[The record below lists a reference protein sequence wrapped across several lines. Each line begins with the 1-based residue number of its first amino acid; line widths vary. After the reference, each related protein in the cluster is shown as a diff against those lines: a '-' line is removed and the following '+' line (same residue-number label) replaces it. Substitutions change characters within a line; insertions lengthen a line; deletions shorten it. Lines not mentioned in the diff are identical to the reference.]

1 MTAIVCWAKWRWR
14 PRLRKMKALI
24 DRDYRTLDIEQDLGL
39 GMMLWFAHFYPEAAW
54 AKLQSRRAQKRLTAC
69 GSTRRDT
76 SAERPARSRPS
87 SPSPI
92 TESVGLQAAGCW
104 PERVHKLNTFFETW
118 RSGDEYDTE
127 AITWVMACVSH
138 LPGVFLRND
147 RP

>member
-1 MTAIVCWAKWRWR
+1 MGETAEPAGSE
-14 PRLRKMKALI
+14 
-24 DRDYRTLDIEQDLGL
+24 TLDSMWIDPPGYFSRAPGALQTK
-39 GMMLWFAHFYPEAAW
+39 FAFTNYGV
-54 AKLQSRRAQKRLTAC
+54 SR
-69 GSTRRDT
+69 
-76 SAERPARSRPS
+76 
-87 SPSPI
+87 
-92 TESVGLQAAGCW
+92 AAGCW